1 MYTNV
6 RRPENPKVKLDFVA
20 ECVDSGKTVFI
31 DHKGM
36 IDFASLAV
44 PTAHFP
50 SHEVVAFRMCIE
62 SIRQKKRYL
71 FLDQGPVFMEDVVH
85 L

>member
-1 MYTNV
+1 M
-6 RRPENPKVKLDFVA
+6 KLSAVLNFFQV
-20 ECVDSGKTVFI
+20 
-31 DHKGM
+31 
-36 IDFASLAV
+36 SLAV